1 MIWSKLLIMTYLY
14 MLMTPVYQHKDV
26 KEIERNLN
34 KDFWDVCDL
43 FVDNKLIIHFGE
55 DKTNTISDVSRRIF
69 LGPKKWNIPL
79 FTLLFLN
86 LSKVFFKWENI
97 LSPL

>member
-1 MIWSKLLIMTYLY
+1 

-34 KDFWDVCDL
+34 KDFRDVCDL

-69 LGPKKWNIPL
+69 LGPKK
-79 FTLLFLN
+79 
-86 LSKVFFKWENI
+86 
-97 LSPL
+97 